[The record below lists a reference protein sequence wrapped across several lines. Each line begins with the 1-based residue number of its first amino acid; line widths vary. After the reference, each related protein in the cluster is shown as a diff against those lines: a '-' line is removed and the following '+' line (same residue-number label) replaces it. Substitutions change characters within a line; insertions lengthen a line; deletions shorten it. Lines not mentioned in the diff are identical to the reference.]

1 VPVLDF
7 LLDAISGRPMTYVV
21 VAGIVFVDDR
31 GHCRRARRAQHL
43 PCHRRECRCG
53 IFGDNPF

>member
-21 VAGIVFVDDR
+21 VAGLVFVDDR

-43 PCHRRECRCG
+43 PCHRRE
-53 IFGDNPF
+53 